1 MSSTQPQSS
10 GLNNLNPNAKF
21 NLVGNP
27 SVVRRDLYA
36 KITGQRKYTSD
47 IRPSDIGQSSMW
59 YAGFL
64 VAPHPHAIVKSIDVS
79 AAQAAGYVTLVESDL
94 PVGAMFGSG
103 DRAYPPLVS
112 SEVLYPG
119 QPVAAVA
126 APTANE
132 VVDALNLIQVE
143 YEQLPYVFH
152 AQDALQANAPQLWP
166 GGNVPGGGI
175 GENGAVTSGTLSLN
189 LGDVDS
195 ALASADVVYE
205 DTYTTSV
212 QQHYEIL
219 PRGAVAYWSGGTL
232 TVRASTQWAWLV
244 QTSLASYFGIPLTD
258 VEVSTSLGGYE
269 DGGALGNGLGN
280 KVSGEEYILA
290 AVLAKKVGAP
300 VKFVHTRLTQAR
312 TTTNRW
318 PYTASFRLGAMSDGT
333 LVAIDAVCTA
343 NVGGRGGAQGSDAV
357 GDFYNTYVCP
367 NMRFY
372 SIPVSTD
379 AYSNGSAMRSVGEEQ
394 GHFLLES
401 AMDELAHR
409 LNMDP
414 VQFRLK
420 NMRQGPNAAD
430 PFSKLP
436 YSTIAQPQAL
446 QTVMQAF
453 GWNNLWK
460 GWGVPSSVNGTKRV
474 GVGVCIQ
481 NAAKGAPFPPSTSQ
495 VQVDPDGTV
504 TVFSGLTDHGA
515 GGNTTLPILASEAL
529 GLTSLANVK
538 IIQSDTNYTTN
549 SSVTAGS
556 QTTHNSHSLLYAVE
570 DLKNQ
575 WFPIVAKQLGAN
587 PDNLA
592 FGNNTIYDT
601 TNPSNSIS
609 FNNAAAL
616 LTSSIKGFGVWNIP
630 FNVAIRSTG
639 ARMAQVEV
647 DVETGVVHVLSY
659 AFALGLGRTIF
670 YKGAIHQMMGGSVM
684 GVGSAFFEELL
695 VDPSENVT
703 VKPGY
708 PTSGSWLN
716 PNYHDYQIP
725 TIMENPD
732 TPNVIPIENI
742 DPTGPYGAT
751 GIGENTIIA
760 ADVSYINAL
769 SNALGGYRFH
779 KTPVRIEDVVAA
791 IQWMNSNTSG
801 GSSTTASTTS

>member
-1 MSSTQPQSS
+1 MSSSSTESS
-10 GLNNLNPNAKF
+10 GLNNLSPTAKF
-21 NLVGNP
+21 NLVGNQT
-27 SVVRRDLYA
+27 VTRRDIYA

-47 IRPSDIGQSSMW
+47 ILPSDIGQSSMW

-64 VAPHPHAIVKSIDVS
+64 VAPHPHAKVTSIDVS
-79 AAQAAGYVTLVESDL
+79 AAQAAGYFTLVESDL

-103 DRAYPPLVS
+103 NRSYPPLVS

-119 QPVAAVA
+119 QPVAVVA

-132 VVDALNLIQVE
+132 VVDALNLIKVE
-143 YEQLPYVFH
+143 YEQLPYVFT
-152 AQDALQANAPQLWP
+152 AQEALAAGAPQLWP
-166 GGNVPGGGI
+166 GGNIPGGGI
-175 GENGAVTSGTLSLN
+175 GEGGQVTSGTLTLN

-205 DTYTTSV
+205 DTYTTSI

-232 TVRASTQWAWLV
+232 TVRASTQWAWLLQV
-244 QTSLASYFGIPLTD
+244 GLANYFGIPLSD

-280 KVSGEEYILA
+280 KTTGEEFYLA
-290 AVLAKKVGAP
+290 AVLAKKIGAP
-300 VKFVHTRLTQAR
+300 VKFVHTRLTHAR

-318 PYTASFRLGAMSDGT
+318 PLTMSVRLGAMNDGT
-333 LVAIDAVCTA
+333 LVAIDAVYTA

-357 GDFYNTYVCP
+357 SDFYDTYVCP

-372 SIPVSTD
+372 SIPVTTD
-379 AYSNGSAMRSVGEEQ
+379 AFSNGAFMRSVGEEQ
-394 GHFLLES
+394 GHFLMES
-401 AMDELAHR
+401 AIDELAHK

-420 NMRQGPNAAD
+420 NMRQGPNAVE
-430 PFSKLP
+430 PFSNRP
-436 YSTIAQPQAL
+436 YSAIAQPQAL
-446 QTVMQAF
+446 QEVMQAF

-481 NAAKGAPFPPSTSQ
+481 NAAKGAPIPPSTSQ

-504 TVFSGLTDHGA
+504 TVYIGLTDHGA
-515 GGNTTLPILASEAL
+515 GGNTTFPLIAAEAL

-538 IIQSDTNYTTN
+538 LIQSDTAYTTN

-556 QTTHNSHSLLYAVE
+556 QSTHNSHSLLYAVE

-575 WFPIVAKQLGAN
+575 WFPIVANKLGAN
-587 PDNLA
+587 AANLA

-609 FNNAAAL
+609 FNDAAAL
-616 LTSSIKGFGVWNIP
+616 LTNSIKGYGVWQIP
-630 FNVAIRSTG
+630 ENVAYRSTG

-647 DVETGVVHVLSY
+647 DTETGEVHVLSHT
-659 AFALGLGRTIF
+659 FGLGLGRTIF
-670 YKGAIHQMMGGSVM
+670 YKGAVHQMMGGSVM

-695 VDPSENVT
+695 VDPSQNVT
-703 VKPGY
+703 PTPGY

-716 PNYHDYQIP
+716 PNFHDYQIP

-732 TPNVIPIENI
+732 TANAIPVENI

-751 GIGENTIIA
+751 GIGENCIIA
-760 ADVSYINAL
+760 ADVSFINAL

-791 IQWMNSNTSG
+791 IQLMQANG
-801 GSSTTASTTS
+801 GS

>member
-1 MSSTQPQSS
+1 MSSSSTESS

-21 NLVGNP
+21 NLVGNQA
-27 SVVRRDLYA
+27 VTRRDLYA

-47 IRPSDIGQSSMW
+47 IGASDIGASSMW

-79 AAQAAGYVTLVESDL
+79 AAQAAGYFTLVESDL

-103 DRAYPPLVS
+103 SRAYPPLVS

-132 VVDALNLIQVE
+132 VVDALNQIKVE
-143 YEQLPYVFH
+143 YEQLPYVFT
-152 AQDALQANAPQLWP
+152 AEAALAAGAPQLWP

-175 GENGAVTSGTLSLN
+175 GENGAVTSGTLNLN
-189 LGDVDS
+189 LGDVDT
-195 ALASADVVYE
+195 ALASADVVYG
-205 DTYTTSV
+205 DTFTTSI

-219 PRGAVAYWSGGTL
+219 PRGAVAYWSQGML

-244 QTSLASYFGIPLTD
+244 QVTLANYFGIPLSD

-290 AVLAKKVGAP
+290 AVMAQKIGAP

-318 PYTASFRLGAMSDGT
+318 PFTATFRLGAMNDGT
-333 LVAIDAVCTA
+333 LVAIDAVCTS
-343 NVGGRGGAQGSDAV
+343 NVGGRGGAQGSDAI

-401 AMDELAHR
+401 AMDELAHK

-446 QTVMQAF
+446 QQASQAF
-453 GWNNLWK
+453 GWTSLWK

-504 TVFSGLTDHGA
+504 TVYSGLTDHGA

-538 IIQSDTNYTTN
+538 IIQSDTKYTTN

-575 WFPIVAKQLGAN
+575 WFPIVATKIGASAA
-587 PDNLA
+587 NLA
-592 FGNNTIYDT
+592 FKNNTIYDT

-609 FNNAAAL
+609 FNDAAAL
-616 LTSSIKGFGVWNIP
+616 LTASLKGYGVWNIP
-630 FNVAIRSTG
+630 SNVAIRSTG
-639 ARMAQVEV
+639 ARLAQVEV
-647 DVETGVVHVLSY
+647 DVETGVVHVLSHT
-659 AFALGLGRTIF
+659 FALGLGRTIF
-670 YKGAIHQMMGGSVM
+670 YKGAVHQMMGGSVM

-695 VDPSENVT
+695 VDPSQNIT
-703 VKPGY
+703 PTPGY

-732 TPNVIPIENI
+732 TANVIPIENI
-742 DPTGPYGAT
+742 DPTGPFGAT

-791 IQWMNSNTSG
+791 IQWMQANG
-801 GSSTTASTTS
+801 KA

>member
-1 MSSTQPQSS
+1 MSSSSTESS
-10 GLNNLNPNAKF
+10 GLNNLSPTAKF
-21 NLVGNP
+21 NLVGNQT
-27 SVVRRDLYA
+27 VTRRDIYA

-47 IRPSDIGQSSMW
+47 ILPSDIGQSSMW

-64 VAPHPHAIVKSIDVS
+64 VAPHPHAKVTSIDVS
-79 AAQAAGYVTLVESDL
+79 AAQAAGYFALVESDL

-103 DRAYPPLVS
+103 SRAYPPLVS

-132 VVDALNLIQVE
+132 VVDALNLIKVE
-143 YEQLPYVFH
+143 YEQLPYVFT
-152 AQDALQANAPQLWP
+152 AEEALAAGAPQLWP
-166 GGNVPGGGI
+166 GGNVPGGGV
-175 GENGAVTSGTLSLN
+175 GENGAVTSGTLNLN

-205 DTYTTSV
+205 DTFSTSV

-244 QTSLASYFGIPLTD
+244 QVTLANYFGIPLSD

-290 AVLAKKVGAP
+290 AVLAQKIGAP
-300 VKFVHTRLTQAR
+300 VKFVHTRLTHAR

-318 PYTASFRLGAMSDGT
+318 PFSASFRLGAMNDGT

-343 NVGGRGGAQGSDAV
+343 NVGARGGAQGSDAI

-372 SIPVSTD
+372 SIPVTTD

-401 AMDELAHR
+401 AMDELAHK

-414 VQFRLK
+414 AQFRLK
-420 NMRQGPNAAD
+420 NMRQGPGAAD

-453 GWNNLWK
+453 GWSNLWK

-515 GGNTTLPILASEAL
+515 GGNTTLPILAAEAL

-538 IIQSDTNYTTN
+538 FIQSDTQYTTN

-575 WFPIVAKQLGAN
+575 WFPTVANKIGASAN
-587 PDNLA
+587 NLA

-609 FNNAAAL
+609 FNDAAAL
-616 LTSSIKGFGVWNIP
+616 LTSSLKGYGVWNIP

-647 DVETGVVHVLSY
+647 DVETGEVHVLSY
-659 AFALGLGRTIF
+659 TFALGLGRTIF

-684 GVGSAFFEELL
+684 GVGSAFYEELL
-695 VDPSENVT
+695 VDPSQNVT
-703 VKPGY
+703 PTPGY

-716 PNYHDYQIP
+716 PNFHDYQIP

-732 TPNVIPIENI
+732 TPNVIPVENI

-791 IQWMNSNTSG
+791 IQWMQANGTS
-801 GSSTTASTTS
+801 